1 MWKKKVSNI
10 ESGIKQ
16 KLRSID
22 WYVLKNNCCSENN
35 LRRGEA
41 IVENTERKKE
51 NINKYQRNVQ
61 NIC

>member
-22 WYVLKNNCCSENN
+22 WYVLKNNYCSENN

-51 NINKYQRNVQ
+51 NIDKYQRNVQ
-61 NIC
+61 NMC